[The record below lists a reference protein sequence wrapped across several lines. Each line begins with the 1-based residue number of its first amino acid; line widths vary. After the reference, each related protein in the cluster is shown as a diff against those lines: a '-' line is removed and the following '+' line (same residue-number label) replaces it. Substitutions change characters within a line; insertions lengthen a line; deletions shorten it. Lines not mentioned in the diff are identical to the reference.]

1 MNDYELWT
9 HRFRRHLMSMCVPR
23 HRRALKLLA
32 AQRHLGHVS
41 SASRAS
47 QASLTS
53 TLSLS
58 LPQSPSPPIAARFIS
73 RRGDASAQSQP
84 TANGSIANGYRYQT
98 SNESLTPIQVAASA
112 PPVAAAGERIG
123 SERCSSLADTAT
135 DTASGE
141 ERTATATGTNREAR
155 GGSGSRAHEELEL
168 SAIGIARETR
178 Y

>member
-1 MNDYELWT
+1 
-9 HRFRRHLMSMCVPR
+9 MSMCVPR

-73 RRGDASAQSQP
+73 SRGDASAQSQP

-98 SNESLTPIQVAASA
+98 SNESLTPTRVAA
-112 PPVAAAGERIG
+112 VIAAGERLG
-123 SERCSSLADTAT
+123 SERSTGLADTAT
-135 DTASGE
+135 DTASGDG
-141 ERTATATGTNREAR
+141 ERSATATATGTNREAR
-155 GGSGSRAHEELEL
+155 GGSGSRAHKELEL
-168 SAIGIARETR
+168 AAIGITRETR
-178 Y
+178 F